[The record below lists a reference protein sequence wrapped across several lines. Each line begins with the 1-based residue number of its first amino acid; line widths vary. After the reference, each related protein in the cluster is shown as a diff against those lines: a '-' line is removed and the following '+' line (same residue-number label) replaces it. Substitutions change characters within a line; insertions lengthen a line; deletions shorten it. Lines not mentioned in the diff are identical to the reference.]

1 MNKYD
6 EKIKNNQEKIKK
18 LQEEID
24 KRKNKIS
31 RLQAEIKQLNAEKDN
46 EFSQNFLKKL
56 SELGINSPEDREI
69 LMSRIEDFA
78 LEQEI
83 AKSETS
89 AHKEKNTSSSTSEA
103 PQKSENF
110 STTTSTVEE

>member
-6 EKIKNNQEKIKK
+6 EKIKILQEKIKK
-18 LQEEID
+18 HQEDID
-24 KRKNKIS
+24 RRKNKIS

-83 AKSETS
+83 AKSETNTI
-89 AHKEKNTSSSTSEA
+89 KEENTSSSISEIS
-103 PQKSENF
+103 QKSENL
-110 STTTSTVEE
+110 STTALSKEE